1 MLLFP
6 GKSAHSLKPS
16 AILLTTSFWKQ
27 KKVLVSG
34 GCGFIGS
41 HLVERLLAEGAEVRA
56 ADLAAPNGTR
66 NNLAHLGKHV
76 EFLTADL
83 VDPQSCNKIWRGADI
98 VMHLAARIRGIGYNV
113 KHHGEMFFAN
123 ALMNLQVMEAARLA
137 SVERYLCVS
146 TVGVYPKACAVPTP
160 EEDGF
165 KEEPESSGFG
175 YGWSKR
181 QAEIQA
187 RCYKEQYGM
196 KIAIV
201 RPYNVYGPRMHFDS
215 ETAPVISSQIKKVLD
230 ATDVITVWG
239 NGDQTRSFTYVS
251 DEVEGMMLA
260 VEKYP
265 QADPL
270 NIGSSEE
277 ITIKD
282 LVRLIARLAGK
293 NLQIEFD
300 TTKPCGAVRRCPDI
314 SKATRLIGYYPKVTM
329 EKGLKQTIDWY
340 LQNRE
345 AVR

>member
-1 MLLFP
+1 M
-6 GKSAHSLKPS
+6 
-16 AILLTTSFWKQ
+16 SFWTN
-27 KKVLVSG
+27 KKVLVTG
-34 GCGFIGS
+34 GGGFIGS
-41 HLVERLLAEGAEVRA
+41 HLVERLLESGAKVKVADVVASRTANGNLAGLKNAIEFEE
-56 ADLAAPNGTR
+56 ADLTHPNTC
-66 NNLAHLGKHV
+66 K
-76 EFLTADL
+76 
-83 VDPQSCNKIWRGADI
+83 KICRGADI
-98 VMHLAARIRGIGYNV
+98 VMHLAARVRGIGYNV

>member
-1 MLLFP
+1 M
-6 GKSAHSLKPS
+6 
-16 AILLTTSFWKQ
+16 T
-27 KKVLVSG
+27 G
-34 GCGFIGS
+34 GGGFIGS
-41 HLVERLLAEGAEVRA
+41 HLVERLLESGAKVKV
-56 ADLAAPNGTR
+56 ADVVASRTANGNLAALKNAIEFEEANLTHPNTC
-66 NNLAHLGKHV
+66 K
-76 EFLTADL
+76 
-83 VDPQSCNKIWRGADI
+83 KICRGADI
-98 VMHLAARIRGIGYNV
+98 VMHLAARVRGIGYNV

-160 EEDGF
+160 EEDGL

-181 QAEIQA
+181 QAEVQA

-239 NGDQTRSFTYVS
+239 NGEQTRSFTYVS